1 MRERERLCTPPRRGI
16 AGKNVAPHS
25 APALTRTDPPAALLD
40 TPLTPNQ
47 PRRLSCQVVFVLLV
61 VGAVALAGFLL
72 TMPEYFAWV
81 AESYRGNARAAVDQG
96 DPRARGQWREVYE
109 KW

>member
-1 MRERERLCTPPRRGI
+1 M
-16 AGKNVAPHS
+16 
-25 APALTRTDPPAALLD
+25 
-40 TPLTPNQ
+40 
-47 PRRLSCQVVFVLLV
+47 
-61 VGAVALAGFLL
+61 L